1 MKKIIALALSALF
14 IFGLLT
20 ACGKDA
26 NPTDGS
32 SDAKKEYT
40 VGICNYVDDAS
51 LNQIVENIQAR
62 LEEIGKEKNVT
73 FKIEYDNCNA
83 DANLMSQIIAN
94 FQADNVDLMVGVATP
109 VAMAMQA
116 ATEDTK
122 TPVVFSGEYDG
133 RFCVLGR
140 SLHCHGNGGCYTDH
154 KVYIVRLKVCNY
166 LRHKVCVRVAVIV
179 FDFERDVLFLA
190 YLFKARLNVFN
201 YLVKGSVVNI
211 VAYTD
216 GVFFLCVGR
225 AVRGVCVFAAS
236 GEKSEYKQRGERKCD
251 YFFHF
256 DLPAFFILDICNVKR
271 SICDYIN
278 FSSARGAIFCIT

>member
-14 IFGLLT
+14 IFALLT

-94 FQADNVDLMVGVATP
+94 FQADNVDLMVGAP
-109 VAMAMQA
+109 EM
-116 ATEDTK
+116 
-122 TPVVFSGEYDG
+122 
-133 RFCVLGR
+133 
-140 SLHCHGNGGCYTDH
+140 
-154 KVYIVRLKVCNY
+154 VRLKHFGAH
-166 LRHKVCVRVAVIV
+166 LRRPAQTASPPFPAVSPRRKQI
-179 FDFERDVLFLA
+179 
-190 YLFKARLNVFN
+190 
-201 YLVKGSVVNI
+201 GSQPEFPSN
-211 VAYTD
+211 
-216 GVFFLCVGR
+216 
-225 AVRGVCVFAAS
+225 
-236 GEKSEYKQRGERKCD
+236 
-251 YFFHF
+251 
-256 DLPAFFILDICNVKR
+256 
-271 SICDYIN
+271 
-278 FSSARGAIFCIT
+278 

>member
-94 FQADNVDLMVGVATP
+94 FQADKVDLMVGVATP

-122 TPVVFSGEYDG
+122 TPVVF
-133 RFCVLGR
+133 
-140 SLHCHGNGGCYTDH
+140 TA
-154 KVYIVRLKVCNY
+154 VYHALARRVRRKLPA
-166 LRHKVCVRVAVIV
+166 LRN
-179 FDFERDVLFLA
+179 LF
-190 YLFKARLNVFN
+190 
-201 YLVKGSVVNI
+201 I
-211 VAYTD
+211 VALFA
-216 GVFFLCVGR
+216 VNVAQLCAAPQIVLKC
-225 AVRGVCVFAAS
+225 RG
-236 GEKSEYKQRGERKCD
+236 
-251 YFFHF
+251 
-256 DLPAFFILDICNVKR
+256 
-271 SICDYIN
+271 
-278 FSSARGAIFCIT
+278 

>member
-94 FQADNVDLMVGVATP
+94 FQVDNVDLMVGVATP

-122 TPVVFSGEYDG
+122 TPVVFSAVTDPVSAQVPLVDG
-133 RFCVLGR
+133 
-140 SLHCHGNGGCYTDH
+140 DH
-154 KVYIVRLKVCNY
+154 PAPSR
-166 LRHKVCVRVAVIV
+166 A
-179 FDFERDVLFLA
+179 
-190 YLFKARLNVFN
+190 
-201 YLVKGSVVNI
+201 
-211 VAYTD
+211 
-216 GVFFLCVGR
+216 VFFFHEC
-225 AVRGVCVFAAS
+225 AGVQCRRHVQYVSDFHRS
-236 GEKSEYKQRGERKCD
+236 PSIQERKRMNHPATLAVPMIMIAATIPISMLMRSP
-251 YFFHF
+251 FFRRSS
-256 DLPAFFILDICNVKR
+256 DLAKPYRYSTI
-271 SICDYIN
+271 
-278 FSSARGAIFCIT
+278 